1 MLLASADISAAFAQS
16 RPGNHH
22 ASGWIF
28 ISILGIPFLLG
39 LLGLLKPDLL
49 ESFIRAWPWE
59 KRPEG

>member
-1 MLLASADISAAFAQS
+1 MLLASAELSAAVAQS
-16 RPGNHH
+16 RPGSHH

-28 ISILGIPFLLG
+28 LSILGIPFLLG
-39 LLGLLKPDLL
+39 ILGLLKPDLL